1 MTLCLIS
8 TSVAVGFLLAS
19 DLVPMQIAHYITHL
33 TKDRHM
39 VLLILNLFFIGTGI
53 LLEPP
58 AVIVA
63 FLPAVMPL
71 LHDVGVDPV
80 LWGVIFVI
88 NAGIGM
94 IHPPVGLTLYVS
106 AAIGQVRI
114 ERAAIAALPFLGIM
128 IVDLALVSLW
138 PNIALILPH
147 FLFGYPL
154 Q

>member
-1 MTLCLIS
+1 
-8 TSVAVGFLLAS
+8 
-19 DLVPMQIAHYITHL
+19 
-33 TKDRHM
+33 M
-39 VLLILNLFFIGTGI
+39 VLLILNLFFIALGI

-58 AVIVA
+58 AIIVA

-71 LHDVGVDPV
+71 LHSVGVDPV

-106 AAIGQVRI
+106 AAIGKVRI

-128 IVDLALVSLW
+128 LVDLALVSFW
-138 PNIALILPH
+138 PTIAMFLPH
-147 FLFGYPL
+147 ILFGYPL